1 MSKFRGVIVGLGLAA
16 LLAGCAIIPRSAE
29 LDKARG
35 LQPTGSAFSQALYS
49 EYLGRSQV
57 ESAERDYD
65 NADLFARKAQAA
77 AGGTL
82 VEPEALAAHRL
93 PAGTVDELAAARQRL
108 VVALVANGRT
118 TVPELAAHVQM
129 LFDCWVE
136 EQEENRQPD
145 DIAAC
150 RGEFLDG
157 VAQIEKSLAPKPAAE
172 PAPKPMPAPMPAPEP
187 IPEPKPAPEP
197 EPAPMP
203 APMPKPEPVP
213 EPKPEPAPPPEP
225 VSFFILFDFDSTVLD
240 ARGRQAVNWAAERV
254 ARSSPSRVVVT
265 GHADRAGADAYNVRL
280 SERRAKVVAAALIKA
295 GVPSNIIT
303 TSGAGED
310 MPRVKTPDGQR
321 ERENRYA
328 RITLIE

>member
-1 MSKFRGVIVGLGLAA
+1 MSKFRGVLVGLGLVA
-16 LLAGCAIIPRSAE
+16 LLAGCAIIPTSVE

-35 LQPTGSAFSQALYS
+35 LQPTGSAFSKALYS
-49 EYLGRSQV
+49 EYVGRAEV
-57 ESAERDYD
+57 ESVERDYD

-77 AGGTL
+77 ARGAL
-82 VEPEALAAHRL
+82 VEPEALADHRL

-108 VVALVANGRT
+108 GVALVANGRK

-136 EQEENRQPD
+136 EQEENFQPK

-150 RGEFLDG
+150 RAEFLDG
-157 VAQIEKSLAPKPAAE
+157 VAQIEKSLPPKPAAR

-187 IPEPKPAPEP
+187 IPEPKPM
-197 EPAPMP
+197 PMP
-203 APMPKPEPVP
+203 APMPKPEPIP
-213 EPKPEPAPPPEP
+213 EPEPALPPEP
-225 VSFFILFDFDSTVLD
+225 LSFFILFDFDSTVLD
-240 ARGRQAVNWAAERV
+240 ARGRQVVNWAAERV
-254 ARSSPSRVVVT
+254 ARSAPSRVVVT
-265 GHADRAGADAYNVRL
+265 GNTDRAGTDAYNITL

-295 GVPSNIIT
+295 GVSSDIIT
-303 TSGAGED
+303 ASGVGEGV
-310 MPRVKTPDGQR
+310 PRVNTPDGQR

>member
-16 LLAGCAIIPRSAE
+16 LLAGCALPQSVE
-29 LDKARG
+29 LDKARA
-35 LQPTGSAFSQALYS
+35 LESTGSAFSKALHS
-49 EYLGRSQV
+49 EYVGRSQV
-57 ESAERDYD
+57 ELDERDYA
-65 NADLFARKAQAA
+65 NADMFARKAQTA
-77 AGGTL
+77 AGGAL
-82 VEPEALAAHRL
+82 VVPEMLSDHKL
-93 PAGTVDELAAARQRL
+93 PEGKVEELEEARQRL
-108 VVALVANGRT
+108 VVALVANGRK
-118 TVPELAAHVQM
+118 TVPELAAHVQVM
-129 LFDCWVE
+129 FDCWVE
-136 EQEENRQPD
+136 EQEENMQPK

-157 VAQIEKSLAPKPAAE
+157 VAQIEKSLAPKPVAE

-203 APMPKPEPVP
+203 APMPKPEPIP

-254 ARSSPSRVVVT
+254 ARSAPSRVVVT
-265 GHADRAGADAYNVRL
+265 GNTDRAGTDAYNITL

-295 GVPSNIIT
+295 GVSSDIIT
-303 TSGAGED
+303 TSGVGEGV
-310 MPRVKTPDGQR
+310 PRVKTPDGQR